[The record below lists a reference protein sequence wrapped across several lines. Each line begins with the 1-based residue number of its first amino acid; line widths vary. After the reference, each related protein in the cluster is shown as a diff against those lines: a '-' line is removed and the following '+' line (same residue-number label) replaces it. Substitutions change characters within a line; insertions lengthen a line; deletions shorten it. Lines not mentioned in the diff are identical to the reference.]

1 MKGGKIVSTIVD
13 YFLILSAIIG
23 VGFASGKE
31 IYEFFYVFNGAS
43 LMGVLAFALLYVYLF
58 FVVDYINFKLKINS
72 YSQFNAVIFGRLTKI
87 TNVFL
92 LINFAVT
99 CAGMLAGADYL
110 FLTFFNVGYKIP
122 SIIISIIG
130 FIILLGGIGK
140 IKSVANIIIPF
151 MIAAIVINSLV
162 NINPQ
167 NVSMKISIGSSFMA
181 VYYGILFGVNNFV
194 TALPV
199 MFDTKQKKAGRIIVI
214 LSIAVIIL
222 LNIFVLASN
231 NFKTDMPM
239 FEASANVSPW
249 FYYVYFGTL
258 ILALFSTY
266 LICSYNIHNIICKG
280 KKSVFVA
287 VVILLFNLIASN
299 LGYGFIVKYLYVAS
313 SIISGIYIVVLI
325 VMITLKL
332 ITCKKDDSLKEI
344 KIDKTDALTNN
355 INENKVE
362 IEQNKPTDKT
372 TNN

>member
-1 MKGGKIVSTIVD
+1 
-13 YFLILSAIIG
+13 
-23 VGFASGKE
+23 
-31 IYEFFYVFNGAS
+31 
-43 LMGVLAFALLYVYLF
+43 
-58 FVVDYINFKLKINS
+58 
-72 YSQFNAVIFGRLTKI
+72 
-87 TNVFL
+87 
-92 LINFAVT
+92 
-99 CAGMLAGADYL
+99 MLAGADYL

-249 FYYVYFGTL
+249 FYYLHT
-258 ILALFSTY
+258 
-266 LICSYNIHNIICKG
+266 
-280 KKSVFVA
+280 
-287 VVILLFNLIASN
+287 
-299 LGYGFIVKYLYVAS
+299 
-313 SIISGIYIVVLI
+313 
-325 VMITLKL
+325 
-332 ITCKKDDSLKEI
+332 
-344 KIDKTDALTNN
+344 
-355 INENKVE
+355 
-362 IEQNKPTDKT
+362 
-372 TNN
+372 